1 MGLEMF
7 FIGVCR
13 VEGEGNINNKLV
25 KVRPMKQHYFLL
37 LLLLTVSTAH
47 AQIDLGENNVR
58 YLTAPMG
65 GETYDSKFSPDGK
78 YVALYG
84 RDGFIHTFEIASG
97 AYLWKSDSTMVAFDW
112 SPDGMT
118 IVTAKSRVD
127 SYDSLTGKTTTAH
140 FLQFCN
146 ASNGKFVREVKV
158 KNEIYDLSYSKQG
171 DMIIVLPNS
180 STDSFYIEFINPM
193 NGEIFRQSS
202 IKRKWYRN
210 LHLDKIQS
218 RIVIFE
224 RRYKPSGFTFGLVVL
239 NAETGDSL
247 SSINLPPVVYSINF
261 AFIPNT
267 DLGVITQAQGF
278 NPRDSLF
285 YLINIFDGS
294 IVREYPGMKESIAGI
309 DVTNDGNHL
318 ITCDA
323 RTDIFIWDVHSGQV
337 KYVWHK
343 LPNVLAI
350 ALSPDER
357 YIVGSGSLDSIAL
370 WPMPQISDAPVTGD
384 RAIATEISCRPNPA
398 NEEVEIRWQHSTKDR
413 GRISILNM
421 LGEEVGVVYEGTEA
435 MGERRVDIAGLSN
448 GQYMIVL
455 RDGEKSWVEPLVIAR

>member
-1 MGLEMF
+1 MED
-7 FIGVCR
+7 
-13 VEGEGNINNKLV
+13 EDNINNKLV
-25 KVRPMKQHYFLL
+25 KVRPMKQHYFIL

-58 YLTAPMG
+58 YLAVPGGMG
-65 GETYDSKFSPDGK
+65 GGTISFPKFSPDGK

-84 RDGFIHTFEIASG
+84 RDGFIHTFEVASG
-97 AYLWKSDSTMVAFDW
+97 AYLWKSDSTIRTFDW

-127 SYDSLTGKTTTAH
+127 SYDSLTGKTTAAH
-140 FLQFCN
+140 FLQFFN
-146 ASNGKFVREVKV
+146 ASNGKFEREVKG
-158 KNEIYDLSYSKQG
+158 KNQIHNLSYSKQG
-171 DMIIVLPNS
+171 DMIIVVPSS

-193 NGEIFRQSS
+193 NGEIVRQSS

-218 RIVIFE
+218 RIIIVE
-224 RRYKPSGFTFGLVVL
+224 RRYKPSGVTLGLVVL
-239 NAETGDSL
+239 NAETGDSI
-247 SSINLPPVVYSINF
+247 STINLPPVAHYNDF

-267 DLGVITQAQGF
+267 DLGIITQSQGF
-278 NPRDSLF
+278 KPRDSLF

-294 IVREYPGMKESIAGI
+294 IVREYPGMKESIVGI

-318 ITCDA
+318 ITCDS
-323 RTDIFIWDVHSGQV
+323 RTEVFIWDVHSGQV

-350 ALSPDER
+350 ALSPDGR
-357 YIVGSGSLDSIAL
+357 YIVGSGSMDSIAL

-421 LGEEVGVVYEGTEA
+421 LGEEVGVVYEGSEA